1 MSNSSQ
7 SVLSKA
13 DWDFWDQNGY
23 LVVPNVIPPV
33 QLEATI
39 TAMERFFD
47 KDFSEPNDWY
57 KEPLFP
63 GGIAPMSHDQEL
75 WDNRQT
81 PRLYQAFSE
90 LFESEKLRVS
100 QDRVN
105 LNPPN
110 KAPLWNN
117 HGIIH
122 WDIDSRQRPI
132 PFQVQGVLCLTD
144 TAENQGGFRCIPGF
158 HRELEVWAESQPADR
173 PPRMLNTTGMS
184 IKSVSG
190 NAGDLIIWHSALPH
204 SNSPNTADQPRI
216 AQYITMN
223 PVNEGNPSGSG
234 MLPLARTPRSVLA
247 EALGVAE
254 GLVGKWLL
262 DYQES
267 DVVLVQVDRFVG
279 EHPYYPAWQVEFDGK
294 SRYLRKP
301 WVKRIDDRSLAV
313 YRPYA
318 MGNHLDTD
326 PLPILDDD
334 AFASQLMEAIL
345 RIPTPRS
352 RPKLTESQLDQLPE
366 LLSQLPNQFGFDQRL
381 WDENSIIQMLSNEFG
396 LEIDTAFVQLT
407 GLGRKLAGVDPW

>member
-1 MSNSSQ
+1 MFNSDQ

-13 DWDFWDQNGY
+13 DWDFWNQNGY
-23 LVVPNVIPPV
+23 LVIPNAVPSE
-33 QLEATI
+33 QLKATI
-39 TAMERFFD
+39 IAMERFFG

-75 WDNRQT
+75 WDNRQS
-81 PRLYQAFSE
+81 PRLYQAFAE
-90 LFESEKLRVS
+90 LFDTEKLRVS

-110 KAPLWNN
+110 KESIWDN

-122 WDIDSRQRPI
+122 WDIDSTQRPI
-132 PFQVQGVLCLTD
+132 PFQIQGVLCLTD

-158 HRELEVWAESQPADR
+158 HRELETWAESQPIDR
-173 PPRMLNTTGMS
+173 PPRMLNTTGLN
-184 IKSVSG
+184 IESVPG

-204 SNSPNTADQPRI
+204 SNSPNTTDQPRI

-223 PVNEGNPSGSG
+223 PVTGDSTGSG
-234 MLPLARTPRSVLA
+234 LLPLARTFRSVLA

-279 EHPYYPAWQVEFDGK
+279 EHPYYPAWQVEFNGK
-294 SRYLRKP
+294 MRYLRKP
-301 WVKRIDDRSLAV
+301 WVKKIDERSLAV

-318 MGNHLDTD
+318 MGNHIDTD
-326 PLPILDDD
+326 PLPLLDED
-334 AFASQLMEAIL
+334 AFASQLVEAIL
-345 RIPTPRS
+345 RIPTPCLKPR
-352 RPKLTESQLDQLPE
+352 LTGKQLDQLPK
-366 LLSQLPNQFGFDQRL
+366 LLSQPPNQFGFDQRL
-381 WDENSIIQMLSNEFG
+381 WDENSIIQLLSNQFG
-396 LEIDTAFVQLT
+396 LEIDTAFAQLT
-407 GLGRKLAGVDPW
+407 RLGRKLAGVDSW